1 MGHPL
6 LQGQKD
12 LGRWR
17 LGTRVFSLRLLG
29 PGTHVAFRPSGHKTQ
44 RVKRDLGDPTASH
57 RKLSEPSGNPVGGKG
72 SLDTLQSLE
81 QSAQQ
86 SRDFALGMQTALLP
100 LGRKVETEALTGWT
114 LSGGK
119 GALGARGPRAPRWAT
134 RREAVS
140 PSPFHRQRP
149 VVTRGNG
156 ASLSLGPSGG
166 ASTWFRFCF

>member
-12 LGRWR
+12 LGRGR
-17 LGTRVFSLRLLG
+17 LGTRVLPLRLLG
-29 PGTHVAFRPSGHKTQ
+29 LGTHVAFRPSGHKTQ

-57 RKLSEPSGNPVGGKG
+57 CKLSKPSGNPVRGKD

-119 GALGARGPRAPRWAT
+119 AVLGA
-134 RREAVS
+134 
-140 PSPFHRQRP
+140 
-149 VVTRGNG
+149 
-156 ASLSLGPSGG
+156 
-166 ASTWFRFCF
+166 